1 MDEIVNRVAESDIRV
16 YNLEALWD
24 GAPVAEL
31 DLAPWLA
38 RGLVLRERDFRQ
50 HVKDYDWAQHEG
62 RHVAVFCSTD
72 ALVPTWAFMLVVSRL
87 EGVARSVAFGRE
99 ADLLRDFFLHA
110 LEHED
115 FEAYRDRIV
124 VVKGCG
130 SRVVPTSA
138 YLDAMQRLQRV
149 ARKVMYGEPCSSVP
163 LWRRPAE
170 APPEGARPAAVKPAA
185 VKPAAVKPAGKPAV
199 KPARLG

>member
-1 MDEIVNRVAESDIRV
+1 MEIVNRVAESDIRT
-16 YNLEALWD
+16 YALDALWD

-31 DLAPWLA
+31 DLAPWLV
-38 RGLVLRERDFRQ
+38 RGLVLREREFRQ
-50 HVKDYDWAQHEG
+50 HVKDHDWSGHAGQ
-62 RHVAVFCSTD
+62 HVAVHCSTD
-72 ALVPTWAFMLVVSRL
+72 AIVPTWAFMLVASRL

-99 ADLLRDFFLHA
+99 ADLLRDHFVRA
-110 LEHED
+110 LGRED
-115 FEAYRDRIV
+115 FEAYRDQIV

-130 SRVVPTSA
+130 SRVVPTAA

-170 APPEGARPAAVKPAA
+170 AAERPAAAAKPAAVPAAVKPAR
-185 VKPAAVKPAGKPAV
+185 PAS
-199 KPARLG
+199 LG

>member
-1 MDEIVNRVAESDIRV
+1 MEVVNRVAESDIRT

-50 HVKDYDWAQHEG
+50 HVKDHDWSQHAG

-72 ALVPTWAFMLVVSRL
+72 AIVPTWAFMLVASRL

-99 ADLLRDFFLHA
+99 ADLLRDHFARA
-110 LEHED
+110 LAAAD
-115 FEAYRDRIV
+115 FEPYRDAIV

-130 SRVVPTSA
+130 SRVVPTAA

-149 ARKVMYGEPCSSVP
+149 ARKVMYGEACSSVP
-163 LWRRPAE
+163 LWRRPAD
-170 APPEGARPAAVKPAA
+170 ASAQPTKAAA
-185 VKPAAVKPAGKPAV
+185 KPAGI
-199 KPARLG
+199 KPARPPQLG